1 MESLLLKTGQYE
13 LPIHLERVI
22 LMRTNSVV
30 RWGAMVLFCLVTVA
44 GYGQSDFTSDVKSAP
59 YPWTH
64 TRFLETNKNFHFAVV
79 SDREGGCRQ
88 GVFEDAV
95 EKLNLLRPSFVMS
108 IGDFVEGYTD
118 NVDRLKAQWTEF
130 DNIVKYL
137 APPFF
142 YVVGNHDYC
151 GTLLQK
157 RFWQTLHGPTYY
169 YFVYN
174 NTLFICLN
182 SFGDSNHEYGLGE
195 KQLAWA
201 KDILAKNQNVRWTF
215 IFMHAPL
222 WTESSDFGEFEKQ
235 LKGHNYTVFAG
246 HIHQYT
252 YYSRQGMKYFVLAT
266 TGGGFDKGVSRGK
279 SYGEFDHVMWV
290 SMTDSG
296 PKFANLELCGILP
309 EDLCT
314 EASLKLWK
322 STRFESKT
330 SSINTNGTDFTFS
343 FKNEFD
349 MPMKFMST
357 WKDDSLWSIQPKIIS
372 ETVQPGK
379 AYSQVFHAEFNG
391 NNWVPLPK
399 LACQYTAGTFNG
411 SNDLTPSLDCFS
423 SIWSKNSIITAKYTR
438 RIPKIDGKLDDPL
451 WKRPSTVN
459 NLMYPDLSGW
469 AVPQTQ
475 VWIAYDEKNLYVAWQ
490 CEEKD
495 MKNLIAR
502 QTERDSYVWNDDC
515 LELFLDPSK
524 DHKIYYQFDINP
536 LGTIYD
542 GTGFGDRTFNANV
555 QVAALRG
562 DDCWTVELAVPWKD
576 LKVQPSVAGTTI
588 RYELSRLRQ
597 RNNKEQAVMQF
608 PPLGKAFNHQPEL
621 FGTLILGQ

>member
-1 MESLLLKTGQYE
+1 MAQMKTFFKIQYW
-13 LPIHLERVI
+13 
-22 LMRTNSVV
+22 TVV
-30 RWGAMVLFCLVTVA
+30 FIVLITVS

-64 TRFLETNKNFHFAVV
+64 TRFLETNDNFHFAVV
-79 SDREGGCRQ
+79 SDLNGGCRP
-88 GVFEDAV
+88 GVFNDAV
-95 EKLNLLRPSFVMS
+95 NKLNLLRPSFVMS
-108 IGDFVEGYTD
+108 IGDYIEGYTD
-118 NVDRLKAQWTEF
+118 KADKLKSQWAEF
-130 DNIVKYL
+130 DDIVRSL
-137 APPFF
+137 DSPFF
-142 YVVGNHDYC
+142 YIVGNHDY
-151 GTLLQK
+151 GDPGEPQNARDVREKL
-157 RFWQTLHGPTYY
+157 WQTLRGPSYY
-169 YFVYN
+169 YFIHK
-174 NTLFICLN
+174 NTLFLCMN
-182 SFGDSNHEYGLGE
+182 SMGGENHSWDLGE

-215 IFMHAPL
+215 IFLHAPL
-222 WTESSDFGEFEKQ
+222 WTESTSFYEFEKG
-235 LKGHNYTVFAG
+235 LKGRNYTVFAG

-252 YYSRQGMKYFVLAT
+252 YYSRYGMKYFVLAT

-279 SYGEFDHVMWV
+279 SYGEFDHIMWV

-309 EDLCT
+309 EDLST
-314 EASLKLWK
+314 EASLKFWE
-322 STRFESKT
+322 STRFEPKT

-379 AYSQVFHAEFNG
+379 AYSQVFHAEFKG
-391 NNWVPLPK
+391 NNWVSLPK

-438 RIPKIDGKLDDPL
+438 WIPKIDGKLDDSL

-459 NLMYPDLSGW
+459 NLMYPDLSGS
-469 AVPQTQ
+469 AVPKTQ
-475 VWIAYDEKNLYVAWQ
+475 IWIAYDEKNLYVAWQ
-490 CEEKD
+490 CEEED

-562 DDCWTVELAVPWKD
+562 SNSWTVELAIPWKD
-576 LKVQPSVAGTTI
+576 LQVQPPVVGTKM
-588 RYELSRLRQ
+588 RYEFSRLRQ

-608 PPLGKAFNHQPEL
+608 PPLGKASNHQPEL
-621 FGTLILGQ
+621 FGTMIFGQ